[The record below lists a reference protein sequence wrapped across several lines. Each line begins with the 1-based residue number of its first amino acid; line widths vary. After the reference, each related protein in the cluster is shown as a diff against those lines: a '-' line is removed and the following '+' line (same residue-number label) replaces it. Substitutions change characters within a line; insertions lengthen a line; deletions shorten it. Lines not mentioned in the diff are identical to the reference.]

1 MWWMSCLHNLWH
13 STNPNK
19 MPLCSSRWRALHF
32 AQLGTEAKMPSYILV
47 AATEWKTRQ
56 LLQCSD
62 GNLASV
68 LPLPSQLRASA
79 QGFHLLWYGGRL
91 TIEHVLAKLG
101 KMEWSL
107 IIKAVCDAIKM
118 EHFLTAQE
126 FSPVLILKKKNKI
139 KNKNWGVP

>member
-1 MWWMSCLHNLWH
+1 MQNSFCVVNVL
-13 STNPNK
+13 
-19 MPLCSSRWRALHF
+19 F
-32 AQLGTEAKMPSYILV
+32 AQPVTLNKPKQNAPLLISLTSSSLCTEAKTPSYILV

-68 LPLPSQLRASA
+68 LPLPSQLHASA

-101 KMEWSL
+101 KME
-107 IIKAVCDAIKM
+107 
-118 EHFLTAQE
+118 
-126 FSPVLILKKKNKI
+126 
-139 KNKNWGVP
+139 